1 MTTFDQREQA
11 FENKYFRDQE
21 LDFKAVSR
29 RRKLLGLWAAKKLR
43 LDAEEA
49 LEYALEIVKHGV
61 EDSSEGAVVNK
72 IVADVEE
79 AGLDIT
85 EEDIRDKM
93 EELGQAAA
101 DQIKEMYE
109 L

>member
-1 MTTFDQREQA
+1 MTTFDKREQA

-21 LDFKAVSR
+21 LEFKAVSR

-49 LEYALEIVKHGV
+49 LQYALEIVKHGV
-61 EDSSEGAVVNK
+61 EDSTEGAVVNK
-72 IVADVEE
+72 IVNDIEE
-79 AGLDIT
+79 AGLDVT
-85 EEDIRDKM
+85 EEQVRDKM
-93 EELGQAAA
+93 DELGQIAA
-101 DQIKEMYE
+101 DQIKEMFD